1 MPARKPALTNPD
13 TERFLAAHKRAY
25 LFVRTAAGEARGWPL
40 TAFYNDGVLWFTTY
54 GKSAKMPHIHA
65 ARRGSVAVLTDEGVT
80 PVSYVVAEGPI
91 SVRSADAATIQR
103 ALDSRP
109 EELRL
114 DPAHE
119 QRYRGALESGKRVI
133 IEVRVERTEH
143 HMAGAFA

>member
-1 MPARKPALTNPD
+1 MTDPAID
-13 TERFLAAHKRAY
+13 TFLAAHKRAY
-25 LFVRTAAGEARGWPL
+25 LFVRTPDGAARGWPL

-54 GKSAKMPHIHA
+54 GKSAKMPHVHA
-65 ARRGSVAVLTDEGVT
+65 ASRGSVAVLTDEGVT
-80 PVSYVVAEGPI
+80 PVSYVVAEGPL
-91 SVRSADAATIQR
+91 SVRRADAATIQR

-133 IEVRVERTEH
+133 IEVKVERAEH
-143 HMAGAFA
+143 HRAGAFA